1 MSTSCSSAIGIENGA
16 RIFRRFWIG
25 RWHYMD
31 ESDLW
36 CYTNYKSTEL
46 VISDIMTDEEICS
59 INKSEESPVLES
71 IPATE
76 AGEVEITF
84 AEESIIKRMTIDHWS
99 KAAESSKRKKYQC
112 ERCGITYVRWNVYQN
127 HISGN

>member
-1 MSTSCSSAIGIENGA
+1 
-16 RIFRRFWIG
+16 
-25 RWHYMD
+25 MD

-59 INKSEESPVLES
+59 INKSEESPMLES
-71 IPATE
+71 IPAAE

-84 AEESIIKRMTIDHWS
+84 AEESIIKSVAIDH
-99 KAAESSKRKKYQC
+99 
-112 ERCGITYVRWNVYQN
+112 
-127 HISGN
+127 